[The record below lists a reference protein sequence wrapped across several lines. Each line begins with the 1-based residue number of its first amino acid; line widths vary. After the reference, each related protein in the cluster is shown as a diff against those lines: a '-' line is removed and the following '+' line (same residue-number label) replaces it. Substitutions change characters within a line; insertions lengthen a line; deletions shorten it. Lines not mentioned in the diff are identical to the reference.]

1 MKIPEL
7 LAPAGNLEKLKYAI
21 YYGAD
26 AVYVGGKDFSLRAKA
41 DNFTLEELEEGINF
55 AHERGKKVYVA
66 INIFPH
72 NEDIENL
79 PSFIKNIAKMGADAF
94 ILSDPGV
101 LMLVKELAPDMKVH
115 LSTQANSTNWKS
127 CLFWHNVGVNR
138 IILARELSLR
148 EIKEIREKVP
158 ETLELEIFVHGSM
171 CISYSGRCLLSNYL
185 TFRDANRGECAHPCR
200 YKYYLVEEKRPGQYF
215 PVFEDERGTYI
226 FNSKDLCML
235 DKIPEILNIKI
246 DSLKIEGRMK
256 SLHYVAQITKLYREA
271 LDIAVKN
278 PDGFVFKDEWRRELL
293 KITHREYTH
302 GFYFGKPDVNAQI
315 YSTSSYLNE
324 YEFVGL
330 VKDYDEKT
338 KKAIIEQRNPVKI
351 GDEVEILSPDRES
364 FSFVINRMWDMEG
377 NEILIAPHPKQMFQV
392 EAEIPLKPYDILRK
406 PAE

>member
-79 PSFIKNIAKMGADAF
+79 PSFIKNITKMGADAF

-101 LMLVKELAPDMKVH
+101 LMLVKELAPDIKVH

-127 CLFWHNVGVNR
+127 CLFWHNIGVNR
-138 IILARELSLR
+138 IILARELSLQ

-158 ETLELEIFVHGSM
+158 KTLELEIFVHGSM

-200 YKYYLVEEKRPGQYF
+200 YKYFLVEEKRPGQFF
-215 PVFEDERGTYI
+215 PVFEDEKGTYI
-226 FNSKDLCML
+226 LNSKDLCML

-246 DSLKIEGRMK
+246 DSVKIEGRMK

-302 GFYFGKPDVNAQI
+302 GFYFGKPDVNAEI
-315 YSTSSYLNE
+315 HSTSSYLND

-377 NEILIAPHPKQMFQV
+377 NEILIAPHPKQIFQV
-392 EAEIPLKPYDILRK
+392 EAEIPLKPYDILRR

>member
-1 MKIPEL
+1 MKKPEL

-21 YYGAD
+21 VYGAD

-41 DNFTLEELEEGINF
+41 DNFSLEELEEGINF

-72 NEDIENL
+72 NEDLEAM
-79 PSFIKNIAKMGADAF
+79 PSFIKRVALMGADAF

-101 LMLVKELAPDMKVH
+101 FTLVKELVPHIKIH
-115 LSTQANSTNWKS
+115 LSTQANSINWRS
-127 CLFWHNVGVNR
+127 CIFWYNIGVNR
-138 IILARELSLR
+138 IILARELSLK

-158 ETLELEIFVHGSM
+158 ETLELEVFVHGSM

-235 DKIPEILNIKI
+235 DKLPLLLETGIN
-246 DSLKIEGRMK
+246 SLKIEGRMK
-256 SLHYVAQITKLYREA
+256 SLHYVAQVTKLYREA
-271 LDIAVKN
+271 IDIAVEN
-278 PDGFVFKDEWRRELL
+278 PDGFVFKEEWKQELL

-302 GFYFGKPDVNAQI
+302 AFYFGKPDVNTQI
-315 YSTSSYLNE
+315 YASSTYSKE
-324 YEFVGL
+324 YEFVGV
-330 VKDYDEKT
+330 VKEYNKDT
-338 KKAIIEQRNPVKI
+338 KKAFIEQRNPVKV
-351 GDEVEILSPDRES
+351 GDKIEILSPDKKS
-364 FSFVINRMWDMEG
+364 FSFVINKMWDMEG
-377 NEILIAPHPKQMFQV
+377 NEIDKAPHPKQIFQIEV
-392 EAEIPLKPYDILRK
+392 DIPLKPYDILRK

>member
-1 MKIPEL
+1 MKKPEL

-21 YYGAD
+21 VYGAD

-41 DNFTLEELEEGINF
+41 DNFSLEELEEGINF

-72 NEDIENL
+72 NEDLEAM
-79 PSFIKNIAKMGADAF
+79 PSFIKRVALMGADAF

-101 LMLVKELAPDMKVH
+101 FTLVKELVPHIKIH
-115 LSTQANSTNWKS
+115 LSTQANSINWRS
-127 CLFWHNVGVNR
+127 CIFWHNIGVNR
-138 IILARELSLR
+138 IILARELSLK

-158 ETLELEIFVHGSM
+158 ETLELEVFVHGSM

-235 DKIPEILNIKI
+235 DKLPLLLETGIN
-246 DSLKIEGRMK
+246 SLKIEGRMK
-256 SLHYVAQITKLYREA
+256 SLHYVAQVTKLYREA
-271 LDIAVKN
+271 IDSAVEN
-278 PDGFVFKDEWRRELL
+278 PDGFVFKEEWKQELL

-315 YSTSSYLNE
+315 YTSSTYSKE
-324 YEFVGL
+324 YEFVGV
-330 VKDYDEKT
+330 VKEYNKDT
-338 KKAIIEQRNPVKI
+338 KKAFIEQRNPVKV
-351 GDEVEILSPDRES
+351 GDKIEILSPDKKS
-364 FSFVINRMWDMEG
+364 FSFVINKMWDVEG
-377 NEILIAPHPKQMFQV
+377 NEIDKAPHPKQIFQIEV
-392 EAEIPLKPYDILRK
+392 DIPLKPYDILRK

>member
-26 AVYVGGKDFSLRAKA
+26 AVYAGGKDFSLRAKA
-41 DNFTLEELEEGINF
+41 DNFTLEELEEGIIF
-55 AHERGKKVYVA
+55 AHEKGKKVYVA

-79 PSFIKNIAKMGADAF
+79 TSFIKNIAKMGADAF
-94 ILSDPGV
+94 IISDPGV
-101 LMLVKELAPDMKVH
+101 LMLVKELAPDIKIH

-127 CLFWHNVGVNR
+127 CLFWHNMGVNR

-148 EIKEIREKVP
+148 EIKEIRERVP

-200 YKYYLVEEKRPGQYF
+200 YKYFLVEEKRPGQYF
-215 PVFEDERGTYI
+215 PIFEDERGTYI
-226 FNSKDLCML
+226 LNSKDLCML
-235 DKIPEILNIKI
+235 DKIPEILDVKI

-278 PDGFVFKDEWRRELL
+278 PDGFVFKDVWKRELL

-315 YSTSSYLNE
+315 YSTSSYINE

-338 KKAIIEQRNPVKI
+338 KKAIIEQRNPVKL

-364 FSFVINRMWDMEG
+364 YSFVINKMWDVEG
-377 NEILIAPHPKQMFQV
+377 NEILNAPHPKQIFQI